1 MASERRRIHVLQG
14 WASWYVIKCQ
24 VIDPKHKYIKV
35 TLNGLCKVC
44 VSVKIIIIECMTI
57 NLWGSDMETWEE
69 LERGEM
75 RGRNNVNMVLMYKI
89 SEWFKILN
97 RNRVKEETVATSQ
110 LLIAI
115 IVTCCLELPQI
126 WPI

>member
-1 MASERRRIHVLQG
+1 
-14 WASWYVIKCQ
+14 
-24 VIDPKHKYIKV
+24 
-35 TLNGLCKVC
+35 
-44 VSVKIIIIECMTI
+44 
-57 NLWGSDMETWEE
+57 METCGE

-97 RNRVKEETVATSQ
+97 RNRIKEETVATSQ
-110 LLIAI
+110 LLMAI
-115 IVTCCLELPQI
+115 IVTRCLELPQI